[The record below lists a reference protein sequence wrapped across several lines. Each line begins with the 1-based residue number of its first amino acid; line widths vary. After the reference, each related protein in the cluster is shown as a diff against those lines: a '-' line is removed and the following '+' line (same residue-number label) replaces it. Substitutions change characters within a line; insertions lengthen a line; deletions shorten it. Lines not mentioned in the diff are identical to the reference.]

1 MKRWEAVWFDLDE
14 TLIDYERTFHAAIR
28 HCFHRFFSAAP
39 VSFSVWFPI
48 FKEACDRYW
57 DDYEA
62 GTLTRRAYRRL
73 RFLDAA
79 RACQIEADEEMA
91 DRFHAYFDEAVSRF
105 AVALPGITGLLCQL
119 RAANVPLGVITNGS
133 GVIQRRKLTA
143 CGLHVFFRSDA
154 VVISEEV
161 GYEKPA
167 AAIFHY
173 AGDRQPS
180 KQPVYVGDSWKLDVE
195 GALSAGWEAV
205 YFRPRQ
211 PAPAGSSVPVCR
223 TVGELAALL
232 LGGLGLVRKRERGM

>member
-14 TLIDYERTFHAAIR
+14 TLIDYERTFCAAIR
-28 HCFHRFFSAAP
+28 HCFHHFFPAAP

-48 FKEACDRYW
+48 FKEACDRHW

-62 GTLTRRAYRRL
+62 GTLTRRAYRRV

-105 AVALPGITGLLCQL
+105 AVALPGMTDLLGQL
-119 RAANVPLGVITNGS
+119 RAANVPLGVISNGS
-133 GVIQRRKLTA
+133 GAIQRGKLAA
-143 CGLHVFFRSDA
+143 CGLHRFFRSDA

-161 GYEKPA
+161 GYKKPA

-173 AGDRQPS
+173 ARNKRPS
-180 KQPVYVGDSWKLDVE
+180 EQLVYVGDSWKLDVE
-195 GALSAGWEAV
+195 GALGAGWEAV

-211 PAPAGSSVPVCR
+211 PAPVGSSVPVCR
-223 TVGELAALL
+223 TVGELAVLL
-232 LGGLGLVRKRERGM
+232 LNGLGLVGERERGT